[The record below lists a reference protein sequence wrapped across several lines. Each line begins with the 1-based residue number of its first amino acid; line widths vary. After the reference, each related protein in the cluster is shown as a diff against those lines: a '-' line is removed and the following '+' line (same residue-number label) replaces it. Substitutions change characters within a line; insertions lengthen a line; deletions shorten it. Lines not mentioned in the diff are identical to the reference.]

1 MRHRRTGSGR
11 LTVTGEQGGI
21 LMAEKRRNSGLSLRR
36 IKTFLPAGVPQ
47 RKILPQKGQN
57 RSSPAHT
64 SRGMPIP
71 LLDMMSRSPGRQNRL
86 NMTLIISQS
95 RMAQSQKAGRT
106 VMMCG
111 IVTAVFRVMHR
122 KRQGRKQNPVR
133 KSADS
138 KSSSREKTAL
148 WERKRNLTVAMLTVR
163 QKAVFPKSRMSLQS
177 RTLL

>member
-1 MRHRRTGSGR
+1 
-11 LTVTGEQGGI
+11 
-21 LMAEKRRNSGLSLRR
+21 MAEKKKKQRAEFAEDKKRFCRQEFRKGRYCRKRAKQKQSGAHQPRDADTTS
-36 IKTFLPAGVPQ
+36 GHDV
-47 RKILPQKGQN
+47 QKSGQAKP
-57 RSSPAHT
+57 SEHDA
-64 SRGMPIP
+64 
-71 LLDMMSRSPGRQNRL
+71 DYFAKQNGYKC
-86 NMTLIISQS
+86 
-95 RMAQSQKAGRT
+95 QKAGRT

-163 QKAVFPKSRMSLQS
+163 QKAVFQRAECLYRAERFYRGGWRRAGRRYKGI
-177 RTLL
+177 